1 MGNIKTFNK
10 LSESERAEL
19 KRGVIEVEGK
29 AMNRTAL
36 GVVDALLRLY
46 PELTF
51 DELKQM
57 LPDTINTAA
66 PRNFK
71 SLFSP
76 HTQRLYGVV
85 QSGKLRKES
94 ADSGFDISSTH
105 FIGEGETFKT
115 KDGVEV
121 LVSKVWESQDS
132 VTGQHDL
139 QNLIDHVAQYG
150 IKVVSFESTNKA
162 FKRGEYS
169 IEVINPLIYN
179 KIRESTETTSKPK
192 WLLILLI
199 ILFLLILAGVV
210 YGITRKEESSAD
222 QTPPDR
228 TTLTEEIK
236 EEPVVEQT
244 PFEELKSDIV
254 AGKKSTGKSIS
265 FEEILFDYNSYELL
279 PEAET
284 HLSEVLEALNEVSG
298 LTLHIVGHTSNEGR
312 ESVNNRLSRKRA
324 EAIMD
329 YLVSKG
335 INQKRL
341 SAEGKG
347 DNEPVADNSTEE
359 GKKKNRRIEF
369 IVKSDGLE

>member
-10 LSESERAEL
+10 LSASDRAEL

-51 DELKQM
+51 EELKQM

-105 FIGEGETFKT
+105 FTGEGETFRT

-121 LVSKVWESQDS
+121 LVSKLWEKQDS

-150 IKVVSFESTNKA
+150 VKVVSFESNKA

-169 IEVINPLIYN
+169 IEVINPIIFN
-179 KIRESTETTSKPK
+179 KLTESTETKPKPK

-199 ILFLLILAGVV
+199 ILLLLILAGVV
-210 YGITRKEESSAD
+210 YGVTRKEESSAD

-236 EEPVVEQT
+236 EEPVVVQT

-298 LTLHIVGHTSNEGR
+298 LKLHIVGHTSNEGS

-347 DNEPVADNSTEE
+347 AEEPVADNSTEE